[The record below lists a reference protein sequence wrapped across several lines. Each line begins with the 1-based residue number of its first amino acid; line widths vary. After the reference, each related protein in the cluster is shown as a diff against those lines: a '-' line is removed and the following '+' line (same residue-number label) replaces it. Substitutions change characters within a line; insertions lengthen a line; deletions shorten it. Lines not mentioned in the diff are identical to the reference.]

1 MARSSRTKSSISI
14 DLFKLPP
21 LPDMRKHSTMI
32 CEIPNDFFLPD
43 GKNTQLSKVVNT
55 WTFDRLTPN
64 GNEGVGVKLDYL
76 ECAYGTRY
84 FVIDKVSGDI
94 NAIHDESLELTEF
107 KGHFR
112 PFDLDDLEA
121 RICKLSKR
129 AGDEEDADDQQ
140 ITPRLHLRDPRTLNM
155 DEYEGMGFNV
165 NNYSPIQPINWESP
179 KTVTPRPTSTPK
191 LDDLILNRSDPTD
204 NRGKIKRINSF
215 EIAQERAAS
224 SLKISK
230 GGPVKGVGTK
240 IQHRPSTSNQA
251 EQCRPQLNCTA
262 CGGQDHL
269 RKDCREDVF
278 CKNCRT
284 RSHATEMCRALSQHT
299 PGNILC
305 IYCGSTNHTSSNCQ
319 NKPNDNREEP
329 RSTPR
334 DLRQPGPRMDYNRMN
349 HQDQVSHQQTR
360 FDEGLN
366 RQYSPNYINPYQS
379 PLGAF
384 PGQDLSATLIEL
396 ANIQSRSMEM
406 MAASQR
412 SQHEAFQELARVS
425 KDKSNDSMFTAIKTF
440 DGTNRQHFEDWIDE
454 VDQACRASNRGFRT
468 ELFKKSAGAV
478 RQVILSCENFSDD
491 ELVTKL
497 RSCFSHAPTMNEA
510 REDLRNMR
518 QMEHEAVSVYMYRWG
533 HALYRSSG
541 IRPSEERHPHVIK
554 DFISS
559 LKKNIRNKIANRW
572 AEMRHPPSTVERA
585 FELAC
590 DVEKQ
595 LQVADSFKLEF
606 PTYNSRDI
614 NEISA
619 EETSGDEQEINEI
632 SKKKWVSNSSS
643 HGQRCQNF
651 NNNRN
656 SNYRHH
662 QQWPQEGRQ
671 YKQWMQKPKDSKITL
686 SQESDHY
693 IPAQLSSEFF
703 RKIDL
708 AMKLKKEELKEQ
720 KPKTKQLNEM
730 TEENLMQAFGISED
744 QLNKATSILERS
756 ESTEN
761 SEYLSA

>member
-1 MARSSRTKSSISI
+1 MARSSRTKSSVSI
-14 DLFKLPP
+14 DLFNLPP
-21 LPDMRKHSTMI
+21 LPDTKKHSAMI
-32 CEIPNDFFLPD
+32 SEIQNDFFLPD
-43 GKNTQLSKVVNT
+43 GKNTQLSKAVST

-64 GNEGVGVKLDYL
+64 GNEGVGIRLDCL
-76 ECAYGTRY
+76 QRAYGTKY
-84 FVIDKVSGDI
+84 FVIDKVNGDI
-94 NAIHDESLELTEF
+94 NAIHDESIELTEF
-107 KGHFR
+107 KGRFR
-112 PFDLDDLEA
+112 PFDLDELEIKID
-121 RICKLSKR
+121 RVSKR
-129 AGDEEDADDQQ
+129 ARDEEDDEEQE
-140 ITPRLHLRDPRTLNM
+140 ITPRLRLRDTRTLNM
-155 DEYEGMGFNV
+155 DAYEGMGLDMNK
-165 NNYSPIQPINWESP
+165 YSPIQPINREP
-179 KTVTPRPTSTPK
+179 QKLVTPRPTSTPK

-215 EIAQERAAS
+215 EIAQERAINS
-224 SLKISK
+224 GKIPK
-230 GGPVKGVGTK
+230 RGPVKRAGSRILQG
-240 IQHRPSTSNQA
+240 PSTSSHA
-251 EQCRPQLNCTA
+251 EQRRQQLNCTA
-262 CGGQDHL
+262 CGRQDHL

-278 CKNCRT
+278 CNNCRT
-284 RSHATEMCRALSQHT
+284 RSHATEVCRALSQHT

-305 IYCGSTNHTSSNCQ
+305 VYCGSINHTSSNCR

-334 DLRQPGPRMDYNRMN
+334 DLSQPSPRMDYNRTN
-349 HQDQVSHQQTR
+349 CQEQVSRQQTR

-366 RQYSPNYINPYQS
+366 RQYSPNYVNSYQS
-379 PLGAF
+379 PLGVF

-412 SQHEAFQELARVS
+412 SQQEAFQELARVS

-440 DGTNRQHFEDWIDE
+440 DGTNRQHFEDWINE

-478 RQVILSCENFSDD
+478 RQVILSCDNISDND
-491 ELVTKL
+491 LVTKL

-510 REDLRNMR
+510 REELRNMR
-518 QMEHEAVSVYMYRWG
+518 QMEHESVSVYRYRWG
-533 HALYRSSG
+533 RALYRSSG
-541 IRPSEERHPHVIK
+541 IRPEDERHPHVIK

-606 PTYNSRDI
+606 PTYNSREV

-619 EETSGDEQEINEI
+619 GESSGDEQELNEI
-632 SKKKWVSNSSS
+632 SKRKWVSKSNPQ
-643 HGQRCQNF
+643 GQRRQNF
-651 NNNRN
+651 NNNYSSYRN
-656 SNYRHH
+656 
-662 QQWPQEGRQ
+662 QQHRPQENRQ
-671 YKQWMQKPKDSKITL
+671 QRQWTQKPKDSKITL
-686 SQESDHY
+686 SQESNHY
-693 IPAQLSSEFF
+693 VPAQVSSEFF

-720 KPKTKQLNEM
+720 KPKPKQLNEM
-730 TEENLMQAFGISED
+730 TEETIMQAFGISED
-744 QLNKATSILERS
+744 QLTKATSILEGAELTEKS
-756 ESTEN
+756 EHS
-761 SEYLSA
+761 SA

>member
-1 MARSSRTKSSISI
+1 MARSSRTKSSVSI
-14 DLFKLPP
+14 DLFNLPP
-21 LPDMRKHSTMI
+21 LPDTKKHPAMI
-32 CEIPNDFFLPD
+32 SEIQNDFFLPD
-43 GKNTQLSKVVNT
+43 GKNTQLSKAVST

-64 GNEGVGVKLDYL
+64 GNEGVGIRLDCL
-76 ECAYGTRY
+76 QRAYGTKY
-84 FVIDKVSGDI
+84 FVIDKVNGDI

-107 KGHFR
+107 KGRFR
-112 PFDLDDLEA
+112 PFDLDDLEIKID
-121 RICKLSKR
+121 RLSKR
-129 AGDEEDADDQQ
+129 TRDEEDDEEQE
-140 ITPRLHLRDPRTLNM
+140 ITPRLRLRDTRTLNM
-155 DEYEGMGFNV
+155 DAYEGMGLDINK
-165 NNYSPIQPINWESP
+165 YSPIQPINREP
-179 KTVTPRPTSTPK
+179 QKLVTPRPTSTPK

-215 EIAQERAAS
+215 EIAQERAINS
-224 SLKISK
+224 GKISK
-230 GGPVKGVGTK
+230 GGPVKRAGSR
-240 IQHRPSTSNQA
+240 ILQEPSTSSHA
-251 EQCRPQLNCTA
+251 EQRRQQLNCTA
-262 CGGQDHL
+262 CGRQDHL

-278 CKNCRT
+278 CNNCRT
-284 RSHATEMCRALSQHT
+284 RSHATEVCRALSQHT

-305 IYCGSTNHTSSNCQ
+305 IYCGSINHTSSNCR

-334 DLRQPGPRMDYNRMN
+334 DLSQPSPRMDYNRTN
-349 HQDQVSHQQTR
+349 CQEQVNRQQTR
-360 FDEGLN
+360 FNEGMN
-366 RQYSPNYINPYQS
+366 RRYSPNYVNSYQS
-379 PLGAF
+379 PLGVF

-412 SQHEAFQELARVS
+412 SQQEAFQELARVS

-478 RQVILSCENFSDD
+478 RQVILSCDNLSDYD
-491 ELVTKL
+491 LVTKL

-510 REDLRNMR
+510 REELRNMR
-518 QMEHEAVSVYMYRWG
+518 QMEHESVSVYRYRWG
-533 HALYRSSG
+533 RALYRSSG
-541 IRPSEERHPHVIK
+541 IRPEDERHPHVIK

-606 PTYNSRDI
+606 PTYNSREV

-619 EETSGDEQEINEI
+619 EESSGDEQELNEI
-632 SKKKWVSNSSS
+632 SRRKWVSKSNP
-643 HGQRCQNF
+643 HGQRRQNF
-651 NNNRN
+651 NNNYNSYRN
-656 SNYRHH
+656 
-662 QQWPQEGRQ
+662 QQNRPQENRQ
-671 YKQWMQKPKDSKITL
+671 QRQWTQKPKDAKITL
-686 SQESDHY
+686 SQESNHY
-693 IPAQLSSEFF
+693 VPAQVSSEFF
-703 RKIDL
+703 KKIDL

-720 KPKTKQLNEM
+720 KPKPKQLNEM

-744 QLNKATSILERS
+744 HLTKATSILEGAELTEKS
-756 ESTEN
+756 EHS
-761 SEYLSA
+761 SA

>member
-1 MARSSRTKSSISI
+1 MARSSRTKSSVSI
-14 DLFKLPP
+14 DLFNLPP
-21 LPDMRKHSTMI
+21 LPDTKKHSAMI
-32 CEIPNDFFLPD
+32 SEIQNDFFLPD
-43 GKNTQLSKVVNT
+43 GKNTQLSKAVST

-64 GNEGVGVKLDYL
+64 GNEGVGIRLDCL
-76 ECAYGTRY
+76 QRAYGTKY
-84 FVIDKVSGDI
+84 FVIDKVNGDI
-94 NAIHDESLELTEF
+94 NAIHDESIELTEF
-107 KGHFR
+107 KGRFR
-112 PFDLDDLEA
+112 PFNLDELEIKID
-121 RICKLSKR
+121 RLSKR
-129 AGDEEDADDQQ
+129 ARDEEDDEEQE
-140 ITPRLHLRDPRTLNM
+140 IMPRLRLRDTRMLNM
-155 DEYEGMGFNV
+155 DAYEGMGLDMNK
-165 NNYSPIQPINWESP
+165 YSPIQPINREP
-179 KTVTPRPTSTPK
+179 QKLVTPRPTSTPK

-215 EIAQERAAS
+215 EIAQERAINS
-224 SLKISK
+224 GKISK
-230 GGPVKGVGTK
+230 GGPVKRAGSRILQG
-240 IQHRPSTSNQA
+240 PSTSSHA
-251 EQCRPQLNCTA
+251 EQRRQQLNCTA
-262 CGGQDHL
+262 CGRQDHL

-278 CKNCRT
+278 CNNCRT
-284 RSHATEMCRALSQHT
+284 RSHATKVCRALSQHT

-305 IYCGSTNHTSSNCQ
+305 VYCGSINHTSSNCR

-334 DLRQPGPRMDYNRMN
+334 DLSQPSPRMDYNRMN
-349 HQDQVSHQQTR
+349 CQEQVSRQQTR

-366 RQYSPNYINPYQS
+366 RRYSPNYVNSYQS
-379 PLGAF
+379 PLGVF
-384 PGQDLSATLIEL
+384 PGQDLSATLIEF

-412 SQHEAFQELARVS
+412 SQQEAFQELARVS

-478 RQVILSCENFSDD
+478 RQVILSCDNVSDHD
-491 ELVTKL
+491 LVTKL

-510 REDLRNMR
+510 REELRNMR
-518 QMEHEAVSVYMYRWG
+518 QMEHESVSVYRYRWG
-533 HALYRSSG
+533 RALYRSSG
-541 IRPSEERHPHVIK
+541 IRPEDERHPHVIK

-606 PTYNSRDI
+606 PTYNSREV

-619 EETSGDEQEINEI
+619 EESSGDEQELNEI
-632 SKKKWVSNSSS
+632 SKRKWVSKSNPQ
-643 HGQRCQNF
+643 GQRRQNF
-651 NNNRN
+651 NNNYSSYRN
-656 SNYRHH
+656 
-662 QQWPQEGRQ
+662 QQHRLQENRQ
-671 YKQWMQKPKDSKITL
+671 QRQWTQKPKDSKITL
-686 SQESDHY
+686 SQESNHY
-693 IPAQLSSEFF
+693 VPAQVSSEFF

-720 KPKTKQLNEM
+720 KPKPKQLNEM
-730 TEENLMQAFGISED
+730 TEENIMQAFGISED
-744 QLNKATSILERS
+744 QLTKATSILEGAELAEKS
-756 ESTEN
+756 EHS
-761 SEYLSA
+761 SA

>member
-1 MARSSRTKSSISI
+1 MAHSSRTKSSVSI
-14 DLFKLPP
+14 DLFNLPP
-21 LPDMRKHSTMI
+21 LPDVKKHSTMTS
-32 CEIPNDFFLPD
+32 EIPNDFFLPD
-43 GKNTQLSKVVNT
+43 GKNTQLSKVINT

-76 ECAYGTRY
+76 ERAYGTRY
-84 FVIDKVSGDI
+84 FVINTVNGDI
-94 NAIHDESLELTEF
+94 NAIHNESLELTEF
-107 KGHFR
+107 KGRFR

-129 AGDEEDADDQQ
+129 AGDEGDAEEQH

-155 DEYEGMGFNV
+155 DEYEGMGFDM
-165 NNYSPIQPINWESP
+165 NNYSLIQPINWESP
-179 KTVTPRPTSTPK
+179 KNVNPRPTSMPK
-191 LDDLILNRSDPTD
+191 LDDLILNRLDPTD
-204 NRGKIKRINSF
+204 NRGKIKRVNSF

-230 GGPVKGVGTK
+230 GGPVKGVSTK
-240 IQHRPSTSNQA
+240 IQHRPSTSHQA
-251 EQCRPQLNCTA
+251 EQRRPQLNCTA
-262 CGGQDHL
+262 CWRQDHL
-269 RKDCREDVF
+269 RKDCHEDVF
-278 CKNCRT
+278 CNNCRT
-284 RSHATEMCRALSQHT
+284 RSHATEMCRVLSQHT

-349 HQDQVSHQQTR
+349 HHDQVSHQQTR

-478 RQVILSCENFSDD
+478 RQVILSCDNFSDD

-497 RSCFSHAPTMNEA
+497 RSCFSHAPTMNKA

-533 HALYRSSG
+533 CALYRSSG

-606 PTYNSRDI
+606 PSYNSRDI

-619 EETSGDEQEINEI
+619 EETSGDEQEVII
-632 SKKKWVSNSSS
+632 IYYLLIY
-643 HGQRCQNF
+643 
-651 NNNRN
+651 NN
-656 SNYRHH
+656 
-662 QQWPQEGRQ
+662 
-671 YKQWMQKPKDSKITL
+671 I
-686 SQESDHY
+686 
-693 IPAQLSSEFF
+693 
-703 RKIDL
+703 
-708 AMKLKKEELKEQ
+708 
-720 KPKTKQLNEM
+720 
-730 TEENLMQAFGISED
+730 
-744 QLNKATSILERS
+744 
-756 ESTEN
+756 
-761 SEYLSA
+761 

>member
-1 MARSSRTKSSISI
+1 MARSSRTKSSVSI
-14 DLFKLPP
+14 DLFNLPP
-21 LPDMRKHSTMI
+21 LPDTKKHPAMI
-32 CEIPNDFFLPD
+32 SEIQNDFFLPD
-43 GKNTQLSKVVNT
+43 GKNTQLSKAVST

-64 GNEGVGVKLDYL
+64 GNEGVGIRLDCL
-76 ECAYGTRY
+76 QRAYGTKY
-84 FVIDKVSGDI
+84 FVIDKVNGDI

-107 KGHFR
+107 KGRFR
-112 PFDLDDLEA
+112 PFDLDDLEIKID
-121 RICKLSKR
+121 RLSKR
-129 AGDEEDADDQQ
+129 ARDEEDDEEQE
-140 ITPRLHLRDPRTLNM
+140 ITPRLRLRDTRTLNM
-155 DEYEGMGFNV
+155 DAYEGMGLDMNK
-165 NNYSPIQPINWESP
+165 YSPIQPINRESQ
-179 KTVTPRPTSTPK
+179 KLVTPRPTSTPK

-215 EIAQERAAS
+215 EIAQERAINS
-224 SLKISK
+224 GKISK
-230 GGPVKGVGTK
+230 GGPVKRAGSRILQG
-240 IQHRPSTSNQA
+240 PSTSSHA
-251 EQCRPQLNCTA
+251 EQRRQQLNCTA
-262 CGGQDHL
+262 CGRQDHL

-278 CKNCRT
+278 CNNCRT
-284 RSHATEMCRALSQHT
+284 RSHATEVCRALSQHT

-305 IYCGSTNHTSSNCQ
+305 IYCGSINHTSSNCR

-334 DLRQPGPRMDYNRMN
+334 DLSQPSPRMDYNRTN
-349 HQDQVSHQQTR
+349 CQEQVNRQQTR
-360 FDEGLN
+360 FNEGMN
-366 RQYSPNYINPYQS
+366 RRYSPNYVNSYQS
-379 PLGAF
+379 PLGVF

-412 SQHEAFQELARVS
+412 SQQEAFQELARVS

-478 RQVILSCENFSDD
+478 RQVILSCDNLSDYD
-491 ELVTKL
+491 LVTKL

-510 REDLRNMR
+510 REELRNMR
-518 QMEHEAVSVYMYRWG
+518 QMEHESVSVYRYRWG
-533 HALYRSSG
+533 RALYRSSG
-541 IRPSEERHPHVIK
+541 IRPEDERHPHVIK

-606 PTYNSRDI
+606 PTYNSREV

-619 EETSGDEQEINEI
+619 EESSGDEQELNEI
-632 SKKKWVSNSSS
+632 SKRKWVSKSNPQ
-643 HGQRCQNF
+643 GQRRQNF
-651 NNNRN
+651 NNNYNSYRN
-656 SNYRHH
+656 
-662 QQWPQEGRQ
+662 QQNRPQENRQ
-671 YKQWMQKPKDSKITL
+671 QRQWTQKPKDSKITL
-686 SQESDHY
+686 SQESNHY
-693 IPAQLSSEFF
+693 VPAQVSSEFF
-703 RKIDL
+703 KKIDL

-720 KPKTKQLNEM
+720 KPKPKQLNEM
-730 TEENLMQAFGISED
+730 TEENIMQAFGISED
-744 QLNKATSILERS
+744 HLTKATSILEGAELTEKS
-756 ESTEN
+756 EHS
-761 SEYLSA
+761 SA